1 MGINPTTSGV
11 IITGGRPIEGAG
23 DVSPLGIRGVPV
35 DGVDG
40 VAAQGTLT
48 IAEAVTDGDEFT
60 LDAVVYTLLDTPAA
74 AYDIA
79 IGVNEAATKV
89 NIVAAINASGTP
101 GTEYFAGTLI
111 HPTVGAAA
119 FVGDDSVFTAK
130 STGVAGNAI
139 ATTETGQGFTHI
151 SNKFDATTLGTTVA
165 GVTDVSGSYEGIISA
180 GGFVYDHT
188 NENLYENTGT
198 TVKPAFGKID
208 A

>member
-1 MGINPTTSGV
+1 MGINPTTAGV
-11 IITGGRPIEGAG
+11 IMTGGRIIEGAG
-23 DVSPLGIRGVPV
+23 DINPLGVQGVPV

-40 VAAQGTLT
+40 VAAQGTLSIT
-48 IAEAVTDGDEFT
+48 EAVTDGDEFT
-60 LDAVVYTLLDTPAA
+60 LDTTVYTLLDTPAA

-79 IGVNEAATKV
+79 IGANEAATKV

-139 ATTETGQGFTHI
+139 ATTETGQGFTHVA
-151 SNKFDATTLGTTVA
+151 NVFDDTTLGTTTA
-165 GVTDVSGSYEGIISA
+165 GVTDVDGSYEGLIGV
-180 GGFVYDHT
+180 GGFVFDHT
-188 NENLYENTGT
+188 NEDLYENTGT
-198 TVKPAFGKID
+198 TAKPAYGKID

>member
-1 MGINPTTSGV
+1 MGINTMAAGP
-11 IITGGRPIEGAG
+11 IITGGNPIIGAG
-23 DVSPLGIRGVPV
+23 AVAPLGIRGAPV

-40 VAAQGTLT
+40 VASAGTLT
-48 IAEAVTDGDEFT
+48 IAEPVTTGDEFT
-60 LDAVVYTLLDTPAA
+60 IDTTIYTLITTPAA

-79 IGVNEAATKV
+79 IGLDEAATKV

-119 FVGDDSVFTAK
+119 FVGDACVLTAK
-130 STGVAGNAI
+130 STGAAGDLI
-139 ATTETGQGFTHI
+139 DTTETGQGFTHI
-151 SNKFDATTLGTTVA
+151 SNVFDDVTLGTTVA
-165 GVTDVSGSYEGIISA
+165 GVTDVDGSYEGSIPV

-188 NENLYENTGT
+188 NSNLYENTGT
-198 TVKPAFGKID
+198 TAKPAYGKID